1 MFYNKGRNSRAN
13 KYFGF
18 FIVLFACTLGAI
30 SGLGGVIIKPLMDA
44 LGGFSAASVN
54 AMASITILTMTIVS
68 IIKSRRNALGI
79 NWRVVIFF
87 TMGSMIGGVLGQLV
101 LDHFIASTDDSTV
114 IVVQSV
120 CQIAIVVLIMVHELI
135 KDKIPHYHVKN
146 SALMLTVGIGL
157 GTIAAFLS
165 IGGGIFNRPLLVILL
180 SMTSKSAVF
189 SSLCIILC
197 AQGAN
202 VMTMGVTNHF
212 SHVDITVLPFMMV
225 AAVLG
230 GYLGGYIATH
240 VNDKYFDRLFM
251 LTLFI
256 ILCLN
261 TGNLVRYLM

>member
-1 MFYNKGRNSRAN
+1 MITSMMVFV
-13 KYFGF
+13 
-18 FIVLFACTLGAI
+18 IVLFACTLGAI
-30 SGLGGVIIKPLMDA
+30 SGLGGGIIIKPLMDA
-44 LGGFSAASVN
+44 MGGFSAASVN
-54 AMASITILTMTIVS
+54 AMASITILTMTVVS
-68 IIKSRRNALGI
+68 IVKSRRNALSI
-79 NWRVVIFF
+79 TWRIVIFF
-87 TMGSMIGGVLGQLV
+87 TIGSMIGGVVGQLI
-101 LDHFIASTDDSTV
+101 LDRFVSNADDSTV

-120 CQIAIVVLIMVHELI
+120 CQILIVLLIMLHEI
-135 KDKIPHYHVKN
+135 AKHKIPHFHVKN
-146 SALMLTVGIGL
+146 PVLMLIVGIGL

-189 SSLCIILC
+189 TSLCIILC

-202 VMTMGVTNHF
+202 VITMGVSNHF
-212 SHVDITVLPFMMV
+212 AYVDPSILPLMMI

-251 LTLFI
+251 VTLLI

-261 TGNLVRYLM
+261 TGNLISHLI